1 MTELEKTQAE
11 LIKVLE
17 ERSAMQESRI
27 RFLEMQLSE
36 VMERA
41 NRVIRHM
48 ARNPPVTT
56 GFGIYL

>member
-1 MTELEKTQAE
+1 MTELEKTQ
-11 LIKVLE
+11 E
-17 ERSAMQESRI
+17 EIIRLLKEKDAMQESRI

-48 ARNPPVTT
+48 AHNPPVMT